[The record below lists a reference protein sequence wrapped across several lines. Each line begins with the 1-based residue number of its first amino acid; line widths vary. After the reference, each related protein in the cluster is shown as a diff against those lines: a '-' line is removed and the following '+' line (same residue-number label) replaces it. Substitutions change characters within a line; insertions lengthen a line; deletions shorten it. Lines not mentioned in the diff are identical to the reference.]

1 MNASIDERQSQPTDP
16 VVSVIVPAYNVGA
29 YLGVALT
36 SLRAQTMRDL
46 EIIVIDDGSTDDT
59 LAVARRHAAEDSRVR
74 VIAHEKPSGRPSH
87 ARNSGLRAARGKYI
101 ALLDADDTST
111 ITRLES
117 GVRAMELTG
126 ARFVF
131 ADMQRFHEATGTFA
145 PAGTLALAD
154 FPAMGAPYLEHV
166 SGNVYLCT
174 AGFAAFL
181 LTYIAVVTSTVMF
194 HRDLLSEEPIWFDES
209 IVCFEDLDLW
219 MRWANHTRFVFI
231 NEVQVIVR
239 KHPQSLTASIPLETR
254 MDGIAVRQKHLR
266 RLAPTLS
273 ALELRAAK
281 QNISELQ
288 FHVAYAQ
295 WCAGDGR
302 RARSW
307 FRDSWRSRPTTA
319 AALGYLKS
327 FIPRAGA
334 VTMLSG
340 MRRRLDSGR

>member
-1 MNASIDERQSQPTDP
+1 MNSSFDERQSQPDP
-16 VVSVIVPAYNVGA
+16 LISVIVPAYNAGA
-29 YLGVALT
+29 YLGGALT
-36 SLRAQTMRDL
+36 SLRGQTLRDL

-59 LAVARRHAAEDSRVR
+59 AAVARQHAAEDPRVR
-74 VIAHEKPSGRPSH
+74 VITHEKPSGRPSN
-87 ARNSGLRAARGKYI
+87 ARNAGLRAARGKYI

-111 ITRLES
+111 ATRLES
-117 GVRAMELTG
+117 GLRALELTG

-131 ADMQRFHEATGTFA
+131 ADMQRFYEATGTLA

-154 FPAMGAPYLEHV
+154 FLTMGAPYLEHV

-181 LTYIAVVTSTVMF
+181 LTYVAVVTSTVMF
-194 HRDLLSEEPIWFDES
+194 DRDLLSEEPVWFDES
-209 IVCFEDLDLW
+209 ILCFEDLDLW
-219 MRWANHTRFVFI
+219 MRWAGHTRFVFI

-239 KHPQSLTASIPLETR
+239 KHPQSLTASLPLETR

-266 RLAPTLS
+266 RLAPMLS
-273 ALELRAAK
+273 AHEKREAER
-281 QNISELQ
+281 NISELQ

-295 WCAGDGR
+295 WCAGHGR

-307 FRDSWRSRPTTA
+307 FRDSWRSKATIA
-319 AALGYLKS
+319 AAMGYLKS

-334 VTMLSG
+334 VAMLSG
-340 MRRRLDSGR
+340 VRRRLDSGG